1 MVVKL
6 CSSTSPLL
14 TRSISTSR
22 SIGSSLRYIVP
33 TISYRPTN
41 SMIGQYQ
48 HNSKNIII
56 PNYRSLS
63 THVGNSSN
71 GIGARPPLP
80 PNNFPPTH
88 FQDQSNIPLP
98 YDQLSKQQPHL
109 HSHIQSQDHVGQEQ
123 QQSQVQQSI
132 LNPEYQFTIK
142 ELLSN
147 PQTRAATIRLVFF
160 MFCINLITLYNY
172 YESEEENT
180 QLQDEV
186 VHVWEGYDQKD
197 ISQTVMA
204 VHIGMLKKQL
214 MDVGL
219 VPVPSS
225 KAIEMSK
232 SLLSFDRRD
241 DNGQLLIFVDQ
252 KSPMY
257 SLIPFHSEYNVSQIP
272 QFKDI

>member
-22 SIGSSLRYIVP
+22 SIGSSLRYIIP
-33 TISYRPTN
+33 TIDYRPTKN
-41 SMIGQYQ
+41 IITQSQ
-48 HNSKNIII
+48 HNQKNTII
-56 PNYRSLS
+56 PNYRFLS
-63 THVGNSSN
+63 TSGN
-71 GIGARPPLP
+71 GIGRPPLP

-98 YDQLSKQQPHL
+98 YDQLSKQQPH
-109 HSHIQSQDHVGQEQ
+109 SQPHIQSQDHVGQDP
-123 QQSQVQQSI
+123 QQSI
-132 LNPEYQFTIK
+132 SNPEYQFTIK

-147 PQTRAATIRLVFF
+147 PQTRTATIRLIFF

-172 YESEEENT
+172 YESEEENI

-186 VHVWEGYDQKD
+186 VQVWESYDQKD

-272 QFKDI
+272 KFKDI